1 MLLINS
7 KLRLEGRSRLF
18 PGSAL
23 QAQDRGPG
31 VLRSRITDVPDARLR
46 YKHEHFI
53 SARAGP
59 CCADPWCL
67 QSSQLFISHAL
78 FEPKDFSV
86 KFRVYSYRHR
96 KTCGEEK
103 RNSQS
108 CQLCPSRILV
118 TLSNHRRLMLFCR
131 DN

>member
-23 QAQDRGPG
+23 QAQDTGPG

-46 YKHEHFI
+46 HKHEHFI
-53 SARAGP
+53 SARA
-59 CCADPWCL
+59 DPSYL

-78 FEPKDFSV
+78 FELKLFSV
-86 KFRVYSYRHR
+86 KFRVYLYRPR
-96 KTCGEEK
+96 NTCG
-103 RNSQS
+103 
-108 CQLCPSRILV
+108 
-118 TLSNHRRLMLFCR
+118 
-131 DN
+131 